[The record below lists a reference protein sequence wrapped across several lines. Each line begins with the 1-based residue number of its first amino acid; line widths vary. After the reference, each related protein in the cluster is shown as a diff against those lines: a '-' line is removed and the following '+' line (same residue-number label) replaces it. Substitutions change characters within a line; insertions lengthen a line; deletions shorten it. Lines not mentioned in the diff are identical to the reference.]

1 MTYPKQRKQSS
12 KLFKKNKTKVR
23 KTKKLMDKIKESVD
37 LENNMEVI

>member
-23 KTKKLMDKIKESVD
+23 KTKGQNKRTRRFRKQYDRF
-37 LENNMEVI
+37 